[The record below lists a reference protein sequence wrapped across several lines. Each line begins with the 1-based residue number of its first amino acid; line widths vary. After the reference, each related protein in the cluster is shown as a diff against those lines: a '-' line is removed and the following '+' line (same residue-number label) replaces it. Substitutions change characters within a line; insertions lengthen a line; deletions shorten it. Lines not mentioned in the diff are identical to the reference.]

1 MKNNAS
7 KPFSASQ
14 NMRPL
19 CHLEEI
25 NHPLAHQS
33 RESAIGNNTSKERIL
48 SMYKPQSVFVLC
60 DKCHWCVT
68 WLDKTKMSA
77 YDKCPQCTNSEML
90 SSFPILPD
98 ESFTF
103 DYSKKK
109 GVELDFKRRKK

>member
-1 MKNNAS
+1 
-7 KPFSASQ
+7 
-14 NMRPL
+14 MRRL
-19 CHLEEI
+19 YHLEEI
-25 NHPLAHQS
+25 NHLLLAHPN

-48 SMYKPQSVFVLC
+48 TMYKPQSVFVLC

-109 GVELDFKRRKK
+109 GVELDFKRRKNKEHN

>member
-1 MKNNAS
+1 
-7 KPFSASQ
+7 
-14 NMRPL
+14 
-19 CHLEEI
+19 
-25 NHPLAHQS
+25 
-33 RESAIGNNTSKERIL
+33 
-48 SMYKPQSVFVLC
+48 MYKPQSVFVLC

-103 DYSKKK
+103 DYNHKR
-109 GVELDFKRRKK
+109 GAELGFEPREKRQFVYLNASAHASWVDFSL